1 MRMRSLVF
9 CALLT
14 TGSASAQPPQQQPAQ
29 QQPAQ
34 QQPAQQQPA
43 QPRQQQPAQQTQ
55 PAQARQ
61 QPARQGAAGAASAAS
76 EGADAGAAEREVR
89 ALVERGDR
97 RAVVELRQR
106 VRQGLPPALLEV
118 VIAGLARTRR
128 GDAVPA
134 LEELSRY
141 RRPAIRVKVAEA
153 LAELGAASGAR
164 HLARMLD
171 DPSPAVRAAAAEALG
186 RLGPR
191 PVMNELVRAA
201 KRGVPQA
208 LLVVGAQATPVHV
221 ARIVREV
228 DATSCD
234 ALSPALQSFATRS
247 DLSPRVR
254 TGVVQKLGEVGTPG
268 AQRLLQ
274 QIIGALP
281 EGDRVRQ
288 AAEEAM
294 NAAVEAQE
302 NASEAASTEGAERTT
317 AAPEAAQ

>member
-1 MRMRSLVF
+1 MRTRSLS
-9 CALLT
+9 LLCGLLIA
-14 TGSASAQPPQQQPAQ
+14 GSA
-29 QQPAQ
+29 
-34 QQPAQQQPA
+34 
-43 QPRQQQPAQQTQ
+43 
-55 PAQARQ
+55 PAQAQ
-61 QPARQGAAGAASAAS
+61 QPQAQQPQAQQPQAQQPQAQETQA
-76 EGADAGAAEREVR
+76 EGADAGATEREVR

-106 VRQGLPPALLEV
+106 VRQGLPPALLEE

-128 GDAVPA
+128 ADAVPA

-153 LAELGAASGAR
+153 LGQLGAATGAR

-186 RLGPR
+186 QLGPR
-191 PVMNELVRAA
+191 PVMNDLVRAA

-208 LLVVGAQATPVHV
+208 LSVVGAQATPVHV

-228 DATSCD
+228 DATTCD
-234 ALSPALQSFATRS
+234 SLSPALSSFATRS

-254 TGVVQKLGEVGTPG
+254 IGVVQKLGEVGTPG
-268 AQRLLQ
+268 ALRLLQ

-288 AAEEAM
+288 EAEEAI
-294 NAAVEAQE
+294 NAATEAQASEEGQQSTPNGARRE
-302 NASEAASTEGAERTT
+302 NAQPSAAAPTREGA
-317 AAPEAAQ
+317 Q